1 MGTDVQALI
10 EHARSFSDRGGDLSH
25 LKGGQSPEVL
35 FVCCSDSRVVP
46 ALMTGAQ
53 PGELFELRT
62 AGGMV
67 PAYRPDWLT
76 GEAALTIEYA
86 VEVLGVSDIVVCGH
100 SGCGAVTALVT
111 GADLE
116 GVPAVRGWLDREPTV
131 TAAPQVPGSAE
142 PDIAR
147 AVQEHILIQL
157 ETLRAYPCVSARLA
171 DGRLRLHA
179 WFYEVHT
186 GRVSTH
192 RGGSE
197 EFLPL

>member
-1 MGTDVQALI
+1 MQALI
-10 EHARSFSDRGGDLSH
+10 DHARSFASRGEELSH
-25 LKGGQSPEVL
+25 LEAGQSPGTL
-35 FVCCSDSRVVP
+35 FMSCSDSRVVP
-46 ALMTGAQ
+46 ALITGAG

-62 AGGMV
+62 AGGV
-67 PAYRPDWLT
+67 IPRYSAERPS
-76 GEAALTIEYA
+76 GEAATIEYA